1 MNSKFKKN
9 RYRTNREAMSAIS
22 VFRVK
27 FNLEFT
33 RQTVNFSK
41 VYHKRFDTGLPR
53 TGRGSQIAI
62 HSVPFRSRQTI
73 EEVSEYSLSKDGFT
87 SGTC

>member
-1 MNSKFKKN
+1 
-9 RYRTNREAMSAIS
+9 MSAIS

-27 FNLEFT
+27 FNLELT
-33 RQTVNFSK
+33 RQAVNFFSI
-41 VYHKRFDTGLPR
+41 VYYKRFDKGLPR
-53 TGRGSQIAI
+53 TGRGSQIAL

-73 EEVSEYSLSKDGFT
+73 EEVSEYRLSKDGFT

>member
-1 MNSKFKKN
+1 
-9 RYRTNREAMSAIS
+9 MSAIS

-33 RQTVNFSK
+33 RQTVNFSI
-41 VYHKRFDTGLPR
+41 VYYKRFDKGLPR
-53 TGRGSQIAI
+53 TGRGSQIAL
-62 HSVPFRSRQTI
+62 HSVPFRSSQTI
-73 EEVSEYSLSKDGFT
+73 EEASEYRLSKDGFT